1 MRVTLPPETFHPVI
15 VDSENLHNF
24 NHPQKFSS
32 RVFFSTL
39 HLGPIFFQNIRRS
52 LRLHWIFPSISL
64 LEAANGRTAL
74 GWRNGRCLEC
84 GAWGAFQDSTS
95 SG

>member
-32 RVFFSTL
+32 RVFFF
-39 HLGPIFFQNIRRS
+39 H
-52 LRLHWIFPSISL
+52 
-64 LEAANGRTAL
+64 
-74 GWRNGRCLEC
+74 
-84 GAWGAFQDSTS
+84 STS
-95 SG
+95 WPNFFSPKYQAES